1 MEIFVL
7 KSDEVAAIT
16 RGTHGNPH
24 HILVCTSVLMTAM

>member
-16 RGTHGNPH
+16 RGTHG
-24 HILVCTSVLMTAM
+24 IIFLVCTSVLMTAM

>member
-16 RGTHGNPH
+16 RGYAWQPSSYSWYAP
-24 HILVCTSVLMTAM
+24 VS